1 MSPSEEHRPNEIVH
15 KENLAPSIT
24 LFRIYT
30 PVVADAVKAGQFVVV
45 RTDDYA
51 ERVPLTVADK
61 NTEEKTITLIVQ
73 VVGTATRKMDS
84 LREGDAFLDVVG
96 PLGVPTDIEKKG
108 TVVCIGGGVGVAPV
122 YPITRAFKE
131 AGNRIIS
138 IIGARSKEMLILEKE
153 MRALSDEFYIA
164 TDDGSAGH
172 HGFVTD
178 VLKKLLADGKKIDEV
193 VAIGPGIMMKAVA
206 DITREPGIKT
216 IVSLN
221 SLMVDGTGMCG
232 GCRITVGGET
242 KFVCVDGPEFD
253 GHQVDF
259 DELMQR
265 SEMYARE
272 EHRAMWDYECR
283 LQKAAD
289 NLKRANKR
297 EPMPKQDPLLR
308 IKNFDE
314 VALGYTREQAMREAS
329 RCLQCKKAL
338 CVEGCPV
345 DIDIPAFIAKIK
357 EGDFMGAIH
366 KIKEKNSLPAVCGR
380 VCPQEEQCEE
390 MCILGKKKDP
400 VAIGRLERFVADYEF
415 SQGEARAPKLPE
427 PSGKRVAVIG
437 AGPAGLTVAGEL
449 CKMGHGVTV
458 FEALH
463 APGGVLVYGIPEFR
477 LPKWIVQRESDYIR
491 KLGADIK
498 VSYIVG
504 KAKTVDRLLEDGY
517 DAVFIGTGAG
527 LPYFLNIPGEN
538 LNGVYSANEF
548 LTRVNLMKAYLFPE
562 YNTPIHLG
570 RKIAVIGGGNVA
582 MDSARTSLRLGA
594 EKVYLVYRRS
604 REEMPAREEEIENAF
619 EEGIEPHLLTNPVR
633 ILGDEKGWV
642 TGLECV
648 RMELG
653 EPDDS
658 GRRRPVAIEGSEH
671 VIDVDMVVVAIGQGP
686 NPLLTSTTPDLE
698 RTKWGNIVADE
709 ETGRTSKEGVFAGG
723 DIVTGAATVILAMG
737 AGKKAARSIDQYL
750 KDGKWETG

>member
-1 MSPSEEHRPNEIVH
+1 MSFDEKHKLNAIVH
-15 KENLAPSIT
+15 KENIAPSIT
-24 LFRIYT
+24 LFKIHT
-30 PVVADAVKAGQFVVV
+30 PVVANAVKAGQFVVV

-61 NTEEKTITLIVQ
+61 DLKEETITLIVQ
-73 VVGTATRKMDS
+73 VLGTATRKMDAMGV
-84 LREGDAFLDVVG
+84 GDSFLDVVG
-96 PLGVPTDIEKKG
+96 PLGEPTGIAKKG

-138 IIGARSKEMLILEKE
+138 IIGARTQEMLILEDE
-153 MRALSDEFYIA
+153 MRATSDEFYIA
-164 TDDGSAGH
+164 TDDGSEGH

-178 VLKKLLADGKKIDEV
+178 VLKKLLADGVEIDEV

-206 DITREPGIKT
+206 DITRKPGIKT

-232 GCRITVGGET
+232 GCRITVGGKT

-253 GHQVDF
+253 GHLVDF

-283 LQKAAD
+283 LQKAAE
-289 NLKRANKR
+289 NLKKANKR
-297 EPMPKQDPLLR
+297 EPMPKQDPKMR
-308 IKNFDE
+308 IQNFDE

-329 RCLQCKKAL
+329 RCLQCKKAF

-357 EGDFMGAIH
+357 DGDFMGAIH

-380 VCPQEEQCEE
+380 VCPQEEQCEAK
-390 MCILGKKKDP
+390 CILGKKKDP

-415 SQGEARAPKLPE
+415 GQGEVRVPKLPG
-427 PSGKRVAVIG
+427 PTGKRVAIIG
-437 AGPAGLTVAGEL
+437 AGPAGLTAAGEL
-449 CKMGHGVTV
+449 CKIGHKVTV

-477 LPKWIVQRESDYIR
+477 LPKWIVQRESDYIG

-504 KAKTVDRLLEDGY
+504 KAKTIDQLIQDGY

-562 YNTPIHLG
+562 YNTPIRLG

-619 EEGIEPHLLTNPVR
+619 EEGIEPHLLTNPIR
-633 ILGDEKGWV
+633 ILGDERGWV
-642 TGLECV
+642 VGLECV
-648 RMELG
+648 RMELA

-658 GRRRPVAIEGSEH
+658 GRRRPVPIQGSEH

-686 NPLLTSTTPDLE
+686 NPLLTSTTPDLKL
-698 RTKWGNIVADE
+698 TKWGNIVADE
-709 ETGRTSKEGVFAGG
+709 ETGRTSKKGVFAGG

-750 KDGKWETG
+750 KDGKWD